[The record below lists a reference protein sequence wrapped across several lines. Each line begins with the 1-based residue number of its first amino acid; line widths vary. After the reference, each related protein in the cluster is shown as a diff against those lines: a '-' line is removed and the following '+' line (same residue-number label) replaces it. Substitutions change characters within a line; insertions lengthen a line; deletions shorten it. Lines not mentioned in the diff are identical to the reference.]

1 MSGSVDRIELSDL
14 VIRYGDAVAV
24 NGVSFNVGR
33 GEHVTLLGPSGCG
46 KTTTLRAIAGLEQP
60 STGSIRIDG
69 QAMYDAAERR
79 NVPTEQRGVSMVF
92 QSYAVWPHMTVL
104 DNVAYGLRVRKQSR
118 AEIRANVE
126 RALDLVQM
134 RHLAERPASKLSGG
148 QQQRVALARA
158 IAFSPTVVLFD
169 EPLSNLDA
177 KLRAEMRVE
186 LRELQRRLDI
196 TSVYVTH
203 DQEEALAIS
212 DRVIVMNVGVIE
224 QIGTPEQIYNQPK
237 KPVRRRF
244 RRLGKPHK
252 GRVREPRA
260 AAGVLE
266 FVTEGGHVLQA
277 TAPHAMRGNETEVAV
292 RTAYIEIGE
301 AGRRQSD
308 PRHRAPAHVPRRLR
322 AVRHRLPVGTDDRA
336 PSADQPRG
344 RGRGGQPVV
353 LARALHPAR
362 RVSRDTSG
370 IALCR
375 SIYLNW
381 AIGQRPAASDRA
393 RSSPHTPCGRVRAAA
408 ARALPDRRSRRTHLG
423 STPAGS

>member
-1 MSGSVDRIELSDL
+1 VSDSVNRIELSDL
-14 VIRYGDAVAV
+14 VIRYGAAVAV
-24 NGVSFNVGR
+24 NGISFNVGR

-60 STGSIRIDG
+60 TNGSIRING
-69 QAMYDAAERR
+69 QTMHDAVKRR
-79 NVPTEQRGVSMVF
+79 NVPTEERGVSMVF

-104 DNVAYGLRVRKQSR
+104 DNVAYGLRVRKQSG
-118 AEIRANVE
+118 AEIKANVE

-134 RHLAERPASKLSGG
+134 RHLAKRPASKLSGG

-237 KPVRRRF
+237 NRF
-244 RRLGKPHK
+244 VADFVGSANLIK
-252 GRVREPRA
+252 GRVREPSPS
-260 AAGVLE
+260 AGTLE
-266 FVTEGGHVLQA
+266 FVAEGGHSLQA
-277 TAPHAMRGNETEVAV
+277 TAPHTLRGTETEVAV
-292 RTAYIEIGE
+292 RTAYIQIGE
-301 AGRRQSD
+301 
-308 PRHRAPAHVPRRLR
+308 V
-322 AVRHRLPVGTDDRA
+322 
-336 PSADQPRG
+336 
-344 RGRGGQPVV
+344 
-353 LARALHPAR
+353 
-362 RVSRDTSG
+362 TSVN
-370 IALCR
+370 LF
-375 SIYLNW
+375 
-381 AIGQRPAASDRA
+381 P
-393 RSSPHTPCGRVRAAA
+393 GRVR
-408 ARALPDRRSRRTHLG
+408 RRMFHGDFVQYVIDCPLGQVIVRRPPTNLVAEGEGVSLSFSPEHCILLEG
-423 STPAGS
+423 